1 MNQLCSP
8 ISKSGNTRRGHAFFF
23 KIELML
29 TGNVTHWINVKIC
42 DKIQWKHFHF
52 IIKLLGLYDFNNS
65 SFSYRIANVR
75 LISLVH
81 LLMILLIHY
90 HLPTQLG
97 IRKQHTT
104 FSSHKFQCWTKNRFG
119 SLFCG
124 PATRSRIDSSILNTD
139 NGFAQVCPSYLNHDS
154 WFGSEWCHLIS
165 SFLSENKLDWNPREF
180 IFFYMAT
187 LNATFSNFRFFLS
200 KIKIKNS
207 RFIQCAYSY
216 QMRFGKS
223 KVCASLKNVNILL
236 SFLIQF

>member
-52 IIKLLGLYDFNNS
+52 IIKWLGLYDFNNS
-65 SFSYRIANVR
+65 SFSYRIAYVR

-81 LLMILLIHY
+81 LLMILSIHY

-139 NGFAQVCPSYLNHDS
+139 NGFALLTWIMIHDS
-154 WFGSEWCHLIS
+154 DRNDVI
-165 SFLSENKLDWNPREF
+165 SFLLFFPKTSWIGIQGNLFFSTWLLWTPRF
-180 IFFYMAT
+180 RIFA
-187 LNATFSNFRFFLS
+187 FSF
-200 KIKIKNS
+200 
-207 RFIQCAYSY
+207 Q
-216 QMRFGKS
+216 KS
-223 KVCASLKNVNILL
+223 K
-236 SFLIQF
+236 